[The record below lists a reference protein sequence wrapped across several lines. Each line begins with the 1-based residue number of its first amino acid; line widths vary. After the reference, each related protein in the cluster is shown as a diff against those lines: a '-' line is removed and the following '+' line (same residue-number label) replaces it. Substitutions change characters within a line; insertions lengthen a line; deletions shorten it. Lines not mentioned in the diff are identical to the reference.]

1 MLQGGPQ
8 SSGSQRPWK
17 ENQLFPDGWEQLSPF
32 EKAGELWSGQRGAL
46 FWANKI
52 AYASV
57 FVLIGGWIVFRF
69 VGPALGLY
77 TLTADLSMP
86 ES

>member
-1 MLQGGPQ
+1 MQDSSQG
-8 SSGSQRPWK
+8 SSKQQWK
-17 ENQLFPDGWEQLSPF
+17 EGQLFPDEWENMSTF
-32 EKAGELWSGQRGAL
+32 ERAGELWAGERGAL

-57 FVLIGGWIVFRF
+57 FVLIGSWIVFRF

-77 TLTADLSMP
+77 SLTSDLTSVP
-86 ES
+86 EN